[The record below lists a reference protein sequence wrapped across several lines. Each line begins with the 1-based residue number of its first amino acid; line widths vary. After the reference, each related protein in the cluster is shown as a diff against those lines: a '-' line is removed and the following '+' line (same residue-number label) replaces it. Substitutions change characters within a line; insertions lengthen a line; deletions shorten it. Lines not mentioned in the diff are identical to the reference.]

1 MLDEW
6 FASTGVVPR
15 IVGEL
20 DDSALIKTFAQ
31 HGIGVFA
38 APLAI
43 ETQIV
48 RQFDVTRIGTAEGV
62 KARFYA
68 ISTERR
74 IKHPAVAMV
83 TERARRDL
91 FAAPA

>member
-1 MLDEW
+1 
-6 FASTGVVPR
+6 VPR

-20 DDSALIKTFAQ
+20 DDSALIETFAQ
-31 HGIGVFA
+31 HGVGAFA

-43 ETQIV
+43 EAQIV
-48 RQFDVTRIGTAEGV
+48 RQSDMTRIGTAQGV

-74 IKHPAVAMV
+74 IKHPAVALV
-83 TERARRDL
+83 TERARREV
-91 FAAPA
+91 FAAAD